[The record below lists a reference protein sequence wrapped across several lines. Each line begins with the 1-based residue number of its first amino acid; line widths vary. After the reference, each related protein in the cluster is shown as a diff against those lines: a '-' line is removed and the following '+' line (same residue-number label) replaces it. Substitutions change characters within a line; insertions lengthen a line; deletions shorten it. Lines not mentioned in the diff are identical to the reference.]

1 MARKRKRRRKAAF
14 GRMAVVVLAGV
25 ALVVAVLL
33 LVQLDGQTGAPSGL
47 NGEWR
52 TLVRVWLVDAP
63 GGAARWL
70 SGQMEAFEKQHPGTQ
85 VYLRQV
91 TADELTRPEAILPDV
106 ALYMP
111 GTLETPGAL
120 ELQWAALEGD
130 WPLETGLLSGGQL
143 DGVQYALPLCWGG
156 WVLAVNSAY
165 DETVAATPAPT
176 TLIGRAAQRSEAPTT
191 PEPYPLSRVA
201 ESDCPLLSPGGCAL
215 DALHDLLPEL
225 PTLTTDFAQL
235 SPQDVYRRFQAQQCA
250 SAMLT
255 TGQVVAFSSLVS
267 SGKGFA
273 FRVLTPATVSTDQ
286 VLLGSLNVAASEQAA
301 ELLSFLIGRSAQEAL
316 RSQGLFSVRRDLAL
330 YATGWA
336 MEMEQAARRSLTMPN
351 AFQPQ
356 EQVAQQ
362 TWQNFWK
369 ENTQGGN
376 P

>member
-1 MARKRKRRRKAAF
+1 MDMARKRNRRRKAAL
-14 GRMAVVVLAGV
+14 GRVAAMLLAGV
-25 ALVVAVLL
+25 LLAAAVVLL
-33 LVQLDGQTGAPSGL
+33 MQKGETGAPSGL
-47 NGEWR
+47 SGEGR

-70 SGQMEAFEKQHPGTQ
+70 SGQVEAFEKQHSGTQ

-91 TADELTRPEAILPDV
+91 TADELTRQEAILPDV

-111 GTLETPGAL
+111 GTLGMPGL
-120 ELQWAALEGD
+120 PWAALEGD
-130 WPLETGLLSGGQL
+130 WPLETGLLAGGQL

-176 TLIGRAAQRSEAPTT
+176 TLIGHAAQRSEAPTT
-191 PEPYPLSRVA
+191 PPPYPLSRVA
-201 ESDCPLLSPGGCAL
+201 ESACPLLSPGGCAL
-215 DALHDLLPEL
+215 DALDDLLPEL
-225 PTLTTDFAQL
+225 PMLTADFAQL

-255 TGQVVAFSSLVS
+255 TGQVVAFSALVS
-267 SGKGFA
+267 GGKGFA
-273 FRVLTPATVSTDQ
+273 FRVMTPATVSTDQ
-286 VLLGSLNVAASEQAA
+286 VLLGSLNVSASAQAA

-356 EQVAQQ
+356 EQAAQQ
-362 TWQNFWK
+362 AWQDFWK
-369 ENTQGGN
+369 ENSEGGSA
-376 P
+376 